1 MAALGVNDNKMMK
14 SRKAKDQIAA
24 TEENADQNEIQWKSN
39 AFDSSIGGVRFVAS
53 FIALSLKIEP

>member
-24 TEENADQNEIQWKSN
+24 TEENADQNEIQ
-39 AFDSSIGGVRFVAS
+39 
-53 FIALSLKIEP
+53 